1 MTRCLINSL
10 LLFFQVKR
18 GGLTTGTTSGYTAQ
32 PHVHYAPAPGS
43 IEKIQAVSNMMK
55 NSNINFTY
63 G

>member
-1 MTRCLINSL
+1 LAENKMTRRLINSI

-32 PHVHYAPAPGS
+32 PHVHYAPAPG

-55 NSNINFTY
+55 N
-63 G
+63 